1 MRLFG
6 VKKIETDTFVGAPPI
21 VLVVEE
27 TPEAALRAFTSAIP
41 AAQVIGHAAITD
53 RWEVEDLGPHA
64 GPESAGSVFMDGIRI
79 GKPSFS
85 A

>member
-6 VKKIETDTFVGAPPI
+6 VKKIESDTLVAAPPI

-27 TPEAALRAFTSAIP
+27 TPEAALRAFSTAVP
-41 AAQVIGHAAITD
+41 AAQVIGHAVLTD

-64 GPESAGSVFMDGIRI
+64 GPETAGSVFMDGIRI
-79 GKPSFS
+79 GKPSYS